1 MKARKILVS
10 LAALALVAAIS
21 IGGTLA
27 YLTSTQSV
35 KNTFTVG
42 NIQMTLT
49 ETDITKDDGSRTDN
63 GNAYKLYPGQTYPK
77 DPVATI
83 KKGSEKCY
91 VRMLVTVENIDKLKD
106 AMPSEYVVTDKN
118 GKQVFLLEKLV
129 GGWDNKV
136 WQYVNYTEAM
146 RVAGEDTIQM
156 GVYEFRY
163 VKDGGIVD
171 AAEAEQVL
179 PALFATITVP
189 GTVDNTHLAMLGE
202 VEINVTAQAMQQE
215 GFDNANAAWTAFESQ
230 N

>member
-49 ETDITKDDGSRTDN
+49 ETDIDGEEGARTSD
-63 GNAYKLYPGQTYPK
+63 GNEYKLYPGQTYPK

-91 VRMLVTVENIDKLKD
+91 VRMLVTVENIDKLKA
-106 AMPSEYVVTDKN
+106 AMPTKYVVTDKD

-129 GGWDNKV
+129 SGWDNTV
-136 WQYVNYTEAM
+136 WQYVNYTEATQT
-146 RVAGEDTIQM
+146 AGSKEIQM

-163 VKDGGIVD
+163 VGIVD
-171 AAEAEQVL
+171 AAAAEQVL

-202 VEINVTAQAMQQE
+202 VKINVTAQAMQQE
-215 GFDNANAAWTAFESQ
+215 GFDNADAAWTAFESQ
-230 N
+230 K

>member
-10 LAALALVAAIS
+10 LAALTLVAAIS

-49 ETDITKDDGSRTDN
+49 ETDIKDPTGDRVTSN
-63 GNAYKLYPGQTYPK
+63 EYKIYPGQTYPK

-83 KKGSEKCY
+83 KKDSEKCY
-91 VRMLVTVENIDKLKD
+91 VRMLVTVKNIDKLKN
-106 AMPSEYVVTDKN
+106 AIPGNVVEAN
-118 GKQVFLLEKLV
+118 GKSVFLLENLV
-129 GGWDNKV
+129 DGWDNTV
-136 WQYVNYTEAM
+136 WQYVNYTEATQT
-146 RVAGEDTIQM
+146 AGGKEIQM

-171 AAEAEQVL
+171 AAKAEQVL
-179 PALFATITVP
+179 PALFETITVP
-189 GTVDNTHLAMLGE
+189 GTVDNTQLAMLGE
-202 VEINVTAQAMQQE
+202 VEINVTAQAMQYV
-215 GFDNANAAWTAFESQ
+215 GFENNVDGAWTAFESQ

>member
-49 ETDITKDDGSRTDN
+49 ETDIDGEKGARTST
-63 GNAYKLYPGQTYPK
+63 GNEYRLYPGQTYIK

-83 KKGSEKCY
+83 QQGSEKCY
-91 VRMLVTVENIDKLKD
+91 VRMLVTVKNIDELKNAIPD
-106 AMPSEYVVTDKN
+106 NVVEAN
-118 GKQVFLLEKLV
+118 GKRVFLLENLV
-129 GGWDNKV
+129 DGWNNTV
-136 WQYVNYTEAM
+136 WQYVNYTEATQTS
-146 RVAGEDTIQM
+146 GEKKIQM

-171 AAEAEQVL
+171 AAKAEQVL
-179 PALFATITVP
+179 PALFETIKVP
-189 GTVDNTHLAMLGE
+189 GTVDNTQLAMLGK
-202 VEINVTAQAMQQE
+202 VEINVTAQAMQYI
-215 GFDNANAAWTAFESQ
+215 GFESNVDGAWTAFESQ